1 MPLALIATVLLLVA
15 SPALAVSPGRLADLR
30 VPAEPAVIPIDAIL
44 SGGPPPQGIPA
55 LGFRGLTGVAPAS
68 PDPSFVTQDEAG
80 AWIDDAEPVLL
91 GRAADAARF
100 CPLQTLTW
108 HESAND
114 TLAGAPVAVTF
125 CPLCNSG
132 LAFDRRVPL
141 DDAAVDALRAAEGD
155 LSRLAPLPDDLADAW
170 RARQG
175 TPPPAWALDV
185 TFGVSG
191 LLYFSN
197 LLMFDEATRTLWSQ
211 LTGEAAVGPL
221 AGRSLVRYAAQMLS
235 FEDARAAT
243 PDALVLGRDTGFPR
257 SYGRNPYVG
266 YDRVDTPAFLF
277 EGPEDGRLPP
287 KARVVTIDGAVPVA
301 YPFERL
307 EAERVVHDRIAG
319 EPVVTLWTPGAASAL
334 DAASIAQGRD
344 VGATGVFDPV
354 VDGRE
359 LRFEADGDAF
369 VDDAT
374 GSRWDVTGLAV
385 AGPLAGTRLTPIP
398 HDATLWFAWAAFRPD
413 TEIRD
418 R

>member
-1 MPLALIATVLLLVA
+1 
-15 SPALAVSPGRLADLR
+15 
-30 VPAEPAVIPIDAIL
+30 
-44 SGGPPPQGIPA
+44 
-55 LGFRGLTGVAPAS
+55 
-68 PDPSFVTQDEAG
+68 
-80 AWIDDAEPVLL
+80 
-91 GRAADAARF
+91 
-100 CPLQTLTW
+100 
-108 HESAND
+108 
-114 TLAGAPVAVTF
+114 
-125 CPLCNSG
+125 
-132 LAFDRRVPL
+132 
-141 DDAAVDALRAAEGD
+141 
-155 LSRLAPLPDDLADAW
+155 
-170 RARQG
+170 
-175 TPPPAWALDV
+175 LDV

-191 LLYFSN
+191 LLHFSN

-221 AGRSLVRYAAQMLS
+221 AGRTLVRYAAQMLS

-243 PDALVLGRDTGFPR
+243 PDALVLSRDTGFPR

-266 YDRVDTPAFLF
+266 YDRIDSPAFLF
-277 EGPEDGRLPP
+277 DGPEDGRLPP
-287 KARVVTIDGAVPVA
+287 KARVVTIDGPQPVA

-307 EAERVVHDRIAG
+307 QADRVVHDRIAG
-319 EPVVTLWTPGAASAL
+319 APVVTFWTPGAASAL

-359 LRFEADGDAF
+359 LRFEADGDTF
-369 VDDAT
+369 IDDAT

-398 HDATLWFAWAAFRPD
+398 HDATLWFAWAAFRPA

>member
-68 PDPSFVTQDEAG
+68 PDPSFETQDEAG

-91 GRAADAARF
+91 VRVGDEARIY
-100 CPLQTLTW
+100 PLQILTW
-108 HESAND
+108 HEIVND

-155 LSRLAPLPDDLADAW
+155 LSRLAPLPGDLADAW

-287 KARVVTIDGAVPVA
+287 KARVVTIDGPVPVA

-307 EAERVVHDRIAG
+307 EAERVVHDLIAG
-319 EPVVTLWTPGAASAL
+319 EPVVTFWTPGAASAL

>member
-91 GRAADAARF
+91 VRVGDEARIY
-100 CPLQTLTW
+100 PLQILTW
-108 HESAND
+108 HEIVND

-307 EAERVVHDRIAG
+307 EAERVVHDLIAG